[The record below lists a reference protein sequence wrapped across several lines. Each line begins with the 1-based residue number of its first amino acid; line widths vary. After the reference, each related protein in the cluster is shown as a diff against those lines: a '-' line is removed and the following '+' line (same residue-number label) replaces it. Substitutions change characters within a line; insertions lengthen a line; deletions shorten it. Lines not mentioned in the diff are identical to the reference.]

1 MCCKICVRKTEKGNV
16 CAKNDKKKYIVSDV
30 QFSWA
35 MVAEATEIETRST
48 LTKVFEKFIQHD
60 SAA

>member
-1 MCCKICVRKTEKGNV
+1 MSEKQRRKMCVRRTI
-16 CAKNDKKKYIVSDV
+16 KKKYIVSDV

>member
-1 MCCKICVRKTEKGNV
+1 MSEKQRREMCVRR
-16 CAKNDKKKYIVSDV
+16 AIKKKYIVSDV

>member
-1 MCCKICVRKTEKGNV
+1 MSEKQRREMCVRR
-16 CAKNDKKKYIVSDV
+16 AIKKKYIRIVSDV